1 MSKLLFNMSCTW
13 MSIFLMMGIIGLSQG
28 HPLISSKTYA
38 KQAEASKWRPF
49 GSFNNHGSKNRI
61 LPIAYA
67 TMNEPDL
74 PMHPTVVHEYQY
86 VSFDFSLI

>member
-1 MSKLLFNMSCTW
+1 M
-13 MSIFLMMGIIGLSQG
+13 IGILSLSHG

-38 KQAEASKWRPF
+38 KQAEATKWRPF
-49 GSFNNHGSKNRI
+49 GTLDTKNRI

-74 PMHPTVVHEYQY
+74 PMHPTIMHEYQY
-86 VSFDFSLI
+86 VRIDFLLL